1 MRLVQ
6 FAGLRRDGMVR
17 FRANSGFTL
26 LEVLLAFVVFAL
38 SFTLVMQILSGSIRN
53 TMRAR
58 EYTEAALVAQS
69 VMDLLGLDL
78 PVEAGANY
86 AGESGDYQWEVSV
99 GLYEDEAQDVH
110 SIELGELTGIE
121 LLQIDLV
128 ISWGEPPR
136 DKSNYFSTVRA
147 MLVNRKLSSG

>member
-1 MRLVQ
+1 MKN
-6 FAGLRRDGMVR
+6 GMVR
-17 FRANSGFTL
+17 FRAGNGFTL

-38 SFTLVMQILSGSIRN
+38 SFTTVMEILSGSIRN
-53 TMRAR
+53 TVRAR

-69 VMDLLGLDL
+69 VMDQLGLEL
-78 PVEAGANY
+78 AVEQGANY
-86 AGESGDYQWEVSV
+86 LGESGDYQWELNI
-99 GLYEDEAQDVH
+99 GLYEDDAENTQSVVLA
-110 SIELGELTGIE
+110 ELTGIE

-147 MLVNRKLSSG
+147 MQVNRELAGG